1 MFGQS
6 SYDFFGNAPDN
17 WVNVDLL
24 TKQSLYGTYSFFF
37 LIISLFLIVLAKNAN
52 TRSFEIVLQLFFKAR
67 KTDTRIKE
75 NWPIFG
81 SASWFL
87 ALNFIITLAHSLFL
101 FLIYLGIEESPAL
114 ISISLGIAST
124 FFFLAFVSMFLIGIL
139 TGTNKIYQTPMQLTW
154 VLPQFV
160 GLVLFLTNLIWV
172 LNPLFSLSLI
182 FVFLVFFVLLSVQR
196 ILRSA
201 FYLLTHGIEWYY
213 ILLYLCT
220 LEIMPISILAW
231 FLYQWIVE

>member
-1 MFGQS
+1 MFWQS
-6 SYDFFGNAPDN
+6 SFDFFGNTPDS
-17 WVNVDLL
+17 WVNVQLL
-24 TKQSLYGTYSFFF
+24 PKQSLFGSYSFIF
-37 LIISLFLIVLAKNAN
+37 LIISLILVVLAKNAN
-52 TRSFEIVLQLFFKAR
+52 TRSFEIVLQLFFKPR
-67 KTDTRIKE
+67 KSDTRIKE

-101 FLIYLGIEESPAL
+101 FLIHLGVNESFSL
-114 ISISLGIAST
+114 ILIALGIASS

-139 TGTNKIYQTPMQLTW
+139 TGMNKIYQTPMQLTW

-160 GLVLFLTNLIWV
+160 GLILFLTNLIWV
-172 LNPLFSLSLI
+172 LNPLFSSTLIYIFLS
-182 FVFLVFFVLLSVQR
+182 FFVLLSIQR
-196 ILRSA
+196 IIRSA
-201 FYLLTHGIEWYY
+201 YYLLTHGIEWYY

-220 LEIMPISILAW
+220 LEIMPMSILTW